1 MKRLIWMPLL
11 VILLTGVMAAAAW
24 SAESNEIIK
33 NYSKNYS
40 DQAYIIG
47 PGDVLDISVWKDES
61 MTKLVTVLPD
71 GKISFPLIGEIM
83 AGGKTLAQLSAE
95 LKEKINRFVPDPN
108 VSLVVQQVNSL
119 LIYVIGKVNH
129 PGRFLL
135 NTNVNVLQVLAMAGG
150 LNPFAKRNKIKIFRE
165 EGKET
170 EIFEFRYDDVSSGE
184 NLDQNIRLKRGDII
198 VVP

>member
-40 DQAYIIG
+40 DQGYIIG